1 MLTVLGSGKPLT
13 YEWDVA
19 NQEATAIA
27 AQKFNELAASGG
39 WQHPLVQPHRR
50 GNLGGEA
57 DRGRL
62 THPSEGQ
69 VLPPCLP
76 LLSVRRR

>member
-27 AQKFNELAASGG
+27 EQKFNELAASGAALIETKDG
-39 WQHPLVQPHRR
+39 ETV
-50 GNLGGEA
+50 GNIRSFKPTAEEILAVNQIEGG
-57 DRGRL
+57 
-62 THPSEGQ
+62 
-69 VLPPCLP
+69 
-76 LLSVRRR
+76 